1 LEAHEAVGNEA
12 FPPLPDRVSV
22 AAQFGSDVLVGR
34 VVHGSGTQDNAA
46 PKDKRLRSRAGAKEG
61 LELEAKLGSQFDR

>member
-1 LEAHEAVGNEA
+1 LDNEA

-34 VVHGSGTQDNAA
+34 VVRRSGTQDNAA
-46 PKDKRLRSRAGAKEG
+46 TKDKRLGGGAGAKEG
-61 LELEAKLGSQFDR
+61 LELEAKFRSQFDR